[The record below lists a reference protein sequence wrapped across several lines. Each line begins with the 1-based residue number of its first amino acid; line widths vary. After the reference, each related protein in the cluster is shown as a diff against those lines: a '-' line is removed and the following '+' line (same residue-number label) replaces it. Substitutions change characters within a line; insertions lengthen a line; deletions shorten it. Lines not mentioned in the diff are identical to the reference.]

1 MLVMQSR
8 SRFAW
13 RKETG
18 CSGSSQ
24 VARWHAA
31 GPTRNPAPTWPH
43 RPADCHKPSARRR
56 SALFKWLAAQ
66 QPKELLEGFCLE
78 PRQAEHIALSSNGL
92 MIFLR
97 LADIAW
103 VAAVN
108 QGVELHIGQRTCLLR
123 VTLTAVAAKLPTDR
137 FLRLNG
143 STLVNIAHIR
153 ELHPASQ
160 GGYDMVL
167 RNGTR
172 LNRHTDGAAHRIPA
186 FDLKPDAESKIAGR
200 KPKLSRWD
208 E

>member
-1 MLVMQSR
+1 
-8 SRFAW
+8 
-13 RKETG
+13 
-18 CSGSSQ
+18 
-24 VARWHAA
+24 
-31 GPTRNPAPTWPH
+31 
-43 RPADCHKPSARRR
+43 
-56 SALFKWLAAQ
+56 
-66 QPKELLEGFCLE
+66 
-78 PRQAEHIALSSNGL
+78 

-123 VTLTAVAAKLPTDR
+123 VTLAAVAAKLPPDR

-143 STLVNIAHIR
+143 STLVNLAHIM
-153 ELHPASQ
+153 ELQPGSR
-160 GGYDMVL
+160 GGYDVLL

-172 LNRHTDGAAHRIPA
+172 LSRHPDGAAHRIPA

-208 E
+208 K

>member
-1 MLVMQSR
+1 
-8 SRFAW
+8 
-13 RKETG
+13 
-18 CSGSSQ
+18 
-24 VARWHAA
+24 
-31 GPTRNPAPTWPH
+31 
-43 RPADCHKPSARRR
+43 
-56 SALFKWLAAQ
+56 
-66 QPKELLEGFCLE
+66 
-78 PRQAEHIALSSNGL
+78 

-123 VTLTAVAAKLPTDR
+123 VTLAAVAAKLPPDR

-143 STLVNIAHIR
+143 STLVNVAYIR

-172 LNRHTDGAAHRIPA
+172 LSRHTDGAAPSLPA
-186 FDLKPDAESKIAGR
+186 FDLKPDAESKIALR